1 MVKKLLPI
9 VMLAVL
15 SGCSGG
21 LSNASE
27 DDQKEYIL
35 TQLNDYQG
43 LIEIYRKKLSL
54 QDNVD
59 DRYHLSML
67 YNKIG
72 DYNSSNI
79 YLKPLVESNG
89 DTKYSLLQAKNLI
102 ELGNESDARDI
113 LDNLI
118 SKDEANGE
126 LWNLQGIMLAQQG
139 RYSDAM
145 RSFEKA
151 RGLFYN
157 EEIVINNIAMMEIL
171 QQDYVNA
178 RDNLLSLYV
187 RKKYRSQ
194 TVYNLV
200 YSLVKIGDYGSAR
213 KILVSEKMILSD
225 ADELI
230 SSLAKL
236 SPREQVQL
244 NVQNNSK
251 WVKKDSQI
259 DEKSGSH
266 NESSLPVSV
275 NKSLS
280 EQHAANIA
288 PAPAPAPA
296 VASKQCDLA
305 ENQNDKVLPFK
316 GKIANAKSIAILTSA
331 SITNGD
337 RLALYSSY
345 PINFMLLPKLYD
357 NQIELELFSVQPLNS
372 IFDSQLAIMNKRP
385 DVKKIEF
392 INKGDGNT
400 ILRIITA
407 RCIKS
412 ESIKRTT
419 TTGKNKEK
427 ILIDFTYE

>member
-9 VMLAVL
+9 LMLVVL

-54 QDNVD
+54 KDNAA
-59 DRYHLSML
+59 DRYHLSLL

-79 YLKPLVESNG
+79 YLKPLVDGNG
-89 DTKYSLLQAKNLI
+89 DSKYFLLQAKNLI
-102 ELGNESDARDI
+102 ELGQENDARVIIDQ
-113 LDNLI
+113 LI
-118 SKDEANGE
+118 SKEGANGE
-126 LWNLQGIMLAQQG
+126 LWNLRGIMLAQQG
-139 RYSDAM
+139 HYTDAL

-171 QQDYVNA
+171 QQDYVKA
-178 RDNLLSLYV
+178 RDHLLSLYV

-200 YSLVKIGDYGSAR
+200 YSLVKIGDYNSAR
-213 KILVSEKMILSD
+213 KIIASEKMISTD
-225 ADELI
+225 SEELI

-236 SPREQVQL
+236 SPREQIQI
-244 NVQNNSK
+244 NVQNG
-251 WVKKDSQI
+251 
-259 DEKSGSH
+259 SGSTLAQKPDLI
-266 NESSLPVSV
+266 NNNSDIKQKSPLPVNV
-275 NKSLS
+275 NQPTPNTPELKKEATPLS
-280 EQHAANIA
+280 DKCEF
-288 PAPAPAPA
+288 
-296 VASKQCDLA
+296 V
-305 ENQNDKVLPFK
+305 ENPNEKVLPFK
-316 GKIANAKSIAILTSA
+316 GRIANAKSLSMLTSA
-331 SITNGD
+331 HITNGD

-345 PINFMLLPKLYD
+345 PINFMVLPKLYD
-357 NQIELELFSVQPLNS
+357 NQIELELFGAQPLKSLFN
-372 IFDSQLAIMNKRP
+372 SQLSIINKHP
-385 DVKKIEF
+385 NIKKIEF

-400 ILRIITA
+400 ILRVVTT

-412 ESIKRTT
+412 KLIKRSTA
-419 TTGKNKEK
+419 TGKVKEK
-427 ILIDFTYE
+427 ILIDFTY

>member
-9 VMLAVL
+9 LMLVVL

-54 QDNVD
+54 KDNAA
-59 DRYHLSML
+59 DRYHLSLL

-79 YLKPLVESNG
+79 YLKPLVDGNG
-89 DTKYSLLQAKNLI
+89 DSKYFLLQAKNLI
-102 ELGNESDARDI
+102 ELGQENDARVIIDQ
-113 LDNLI
+113 LI
-118 SKDEANGE
+118 SKEGANGE
-126 LWNLQGIMLAQQG
+126 LWNLRGIMLAQQG
-139 RYSDAM
+139 HYTDAL

-171 QQDYVNA
+171 QQDYVKA
-178 RDNLLSLYV
+178 RDHLLSLYV

-200 YSLVKIGDYGSAR
+200 YSLVKIGDYNSAR
-213 KILVSEKMILSD
+213 KIIASEKMISTD
-225 ADELI
+225 SEELI

-236 SPREQVQL
+236 SPREQIQI
-244 NVQNNSK
+244 NVQKGSGSTLAQKTDLINNNSDIK
-251 WVKKDSQI
+251 Q
-259 DEKSGSH
+259 KSP
-266 NESSLPVSV
+266 LPVNV
-275 NKSLS
+275 NQPTPNTPELKKEATPLS
-280 EQHAANIA
+280 DKCEF
-288 PAPAPAPA
+288 
-296 VASKQCDLA
+296 V
-305 ENQNDKVLPFK
+305 ENPNEKVLPFK
-316 GKIANAKSIAILTSA
+316 GRIANAKSISMLTSA
-331 SITNGD
+331 HITNGD

-345 PINFMLLPKLYD
+345 PINFMVLPKLYD
-357 NQIELELFSVQPLNS
+357 NQIELELFGAQPLKSLFN
-372 IFDSQLAIMNKRP
+372 SQLSIINKHP
-385 DVKKIEF
+385 NIKKIEF

-400 ILRIITA
+400 ILRVVTT

-412 ESIKRTT
+412 KLIKRSTA
-419 TTGKNKEK
+419 TGKVKEK
-427 ILIDFTYE
+427 ILIDFTY